1 MPTGVYK
8 REYHKYKGKRKCC
21 GCKNILDFKDFYIS
35 TYKKDGYDYLC
46 KKCRKQLRIEN
57 REEIK
62 RYRTKL
68 KIL

>member
-1 MPTGVYK
+1 MKQCY
-8 REYHKYKGKRKCC
+8 R
-21 GCKNILDFKDFYIS
+21 CKNILDFKDFYIS